1 MKKVLLWVTAFTLG
15 LASCQKSEVVDD
27 VNAGSNEL
35 NFGVYQGKATRAG
48 ELMNDDLTQEGVS
61 FPLHAYRGKQTET
74 KTKYFDETLTYGQP
88 ETGKWNTSI
97 PRFLPEGSADFLQ
110 FYAYYAHNKNTKK
123 GDLAGATY
131 NAIPSDALTTD
142 AYPTLEYIIQKNGTT
157 GTNPSGT
164 DIDLVAASVN
174 DNVGTSITIPFKH
187 ILSQIN
193 FGVKGYYGAKIKIGN
208 IKINQVL
215 KEGTFSFN
223 PDPTKWGWTGQK
235 TAEDYEYTFAGATNA
250 AASAYTTPG
259 GVENNSKWED
269 SNGESDN
276 IYILGDGGNGGP
288 GTGADAGKIW
298 YVTAAD
304 DATQGSTIADRKT
317 GLSNSLMLM
326 PQSLTEGM
334 DNAFVTFEYTITDL
348 EDNIIIG
355 GNDPEKGQF
364 DLNMKKYT
372 DAYANQWK
380 PNLRYLYIIDFTGY
394 LDGQKLTFDV
404 DVETNPWEN
413 YNPDDGNDGIVLL
426 SSTGQPMFKDVKE
439 QITSTTSSDAKNNY
453 TIKGGHVFSNIKWDW
468 SYYTMKDKVFTVA
481 GQTFTVDFSN
491 VIFNENT
498 ITVTAPIGFTV
509 SDAGIVGGKTN
520 RTILTFTSIVA
531 ATVPD
536 ATGAVKDATITAASG
551 IVYGAD
557 ATWNI
562 ASPTNALTAG
572 DYFIIDASAVWLN
585 GWKLIVN
592 APTGYTL
599 SGKYPKYKITKDAQP
614 VP

>member
-15 LASCQKSEVVDD
+15 LASCQKSEIVDD

-131 NAIPSDALTTD
+131 NAIPSGALTTD

-364 DLNMKKYT
+364 DLNMKKHT

-380 PNLRYLYIIDFTGY
+380 PNLRYVYIIDFTGY
-394 LDGQKLTFDV
+394 LNGQLLSFTV

-413 YNPDDGNDGIVLL
+413 YDKPGEGFVYL
-426 SSTGQPMFKDVKE
+426 SSTGQPVFNEVKDAIKK
-439 QITSTTSSDAKNNY
+439 TGDAY
-453 TIKGGHVFSNIKWDW
+453 SVAEGHVFSNITWDW
-468 SYYTMKDKVFTVA
+468 SFYTMTDKVFTAA
-481 GQTFTVDFSN
+481 GQTFTVDFSK
-491 VIFNENT
+491 VIFNGNK
-498 ITVTAPIGFTV
+498 ITVKAPIGFTV
-509 SDAGIVGGKTN
+509 SNLGVANVGSKT
-520 RTILTFTSIVA
+520 LTFTSIA
-531 ATVPD
+531 AVTKP
-536 ATGAVKDATITAASG
+536 TTAADVQVSG
-551 IVYGAD
+551 VIP
-557 ATWNI
+557 I
-562 ASPTNALTAG
+562 STAG
-572 DYFIIDASAVWLN
+572 ALYKATDGEWALSAPTATFDAGESFTIDASKVWLN
-585 GWKLIVN
+585 GWEITITIPEFKQ
-592 APTGYTL
+592 
-599 SGKYPKYKITKDAQP
+599 SGKYPKYIMTKNAPTQP
-614 VP
+614 

>member
-15 LASCQKSEVVDD
+15 LASCQKSEIVDD

-35 NFGVYQGKATRAG
+35 NFGVYQGKQTRAG
-48 ELMNDDLTQEGVS
+48 ELMNDDLTKNGVS
-61 FPLHAYRGKQTET
+61 FPLHAYKGKQAGE
-74 KTKYFDETLTYGQP
+74 KTLYFNETLTYKGTKP
-88 ETGKWNTSI
+88 DGKWNTSI
-97 PRFLPEGSADFLQ
+97 PRFLPEGDQFPLQ
-110 FYAYYAHNKNTKK
+110 FYAYYAYNKSAGEEVPK
-123 GDLAGATY
+123 GIEY
-131 NAIPSDALTTD
+131 KEIPSDALDTD
-142 AYPTLEYIIQKNGTT
+142 AYPTLKYTIQKNGT
-157 GTNPSGT
+157 GTNPSGA
-164 DIDLVAASVN
+164 DVDLVAATVN

-208 IKINQVL
+208 IKINKVL

-235 TAEDYEYTFAGATNA
+235 TAENYEYTFAGAANA
-250 AASAYTTPG
+250 ATSAYTTPG
-259 GVENNSKWED
+259 GVNDSGWKDTDSESENT
-269 SNGESDN
+269 
-276 IYILGDGGNGGP
+276 YILGDGGNGGP
-288 GTGADAGKIW
+288 GTKSPNADNIW
-298 YVTAAD
+298 YVTGPTN
-304 DATQGSTIADRKT
+304 ATKGSTFTEGKT

-326 PQSLTEGM
+326 PQSLEEGM
-334 DNAFVTFEYTITDL
+334 DEAYVTFEYTITDL
-348 EDNIIIG
+348 ENNIIIG
-355 GNDPEKGQF
+355 GDAKPAKGQF

-380 PNLRYLYIIDFTGY
+380 PNLRYVYIIDFTGY
-394 LDGQKLTFDV
+394 LNGQLLSFTV

-413 YNPDDGNDGIVLL
+413 YDKPGEGIVLL

-491 VIFNENT
+491 VIFNGNT
-498 ITVTAPIGFTV
+498 ITVTAPIGFTITNGV
-509 SDAGIVGGKTN
+509 ASETN
-520 RTILTFTSIVA
+520 RILTFKSIA
-531 ATVPD
+531 DATMPD
-536 ATGAVKDATITAASG
+536 ATGAMKDATITAASG

-562 ASPTNALTAG
+562 APPTNALTAG

-599 SGKYPKYKITKDAQP
+599 SGKYPKYKITKDAPP

>member
-15 LASCQKSEVVDD
+15 LASCQKSEIVDD

-35 NFGVYQGKATRAG
+35 NFGVYQGKQTRAG
-48 ELMNDDLTQEGVS
+48 ELMNSDLEVDGVK
-61 FPLHAYRGKQTET
+61 FPLHAYKGKQAGE
-74 KTKYFDETLTYGQP
+74 KTLYFNETLTYKGTKP
-88 ETGKWNTSI
+88 DGKWNTSI
-97 PRFLPEGSADFLQ
+97 PRFLPEGDQFPLQ
-110 FYAYYAHNKNTKK
+110 FYAYYAYNKSVGEEVPEGIEYKE
-123 GDLAGATY
+123 
-131 NAIPSDALTTD
+131 IPSDALDTD
-142 AYPTLEYIIQKNGTT
+142 AYPTLKYTIQKNGT
-157 GTNPSGT
+157 GTNPSGA
-164 DIDLVAASVN
+164 DVDLVAATVN

-193 FGVKGYYGAKIKIGN
+193 FGVKGYYGAKIQ
-208 IKINQVL
+208 IKDIVIYQVFND
-215 KEGTFSFN
+215 GIFSFN
-223 PDPTKWGWTGQK
+223 PDPLAWGWKRIT
-235 TAEDYEYTFAGATNA
+235 TPITLSDYNYTFPAF
-250 AASAYTTPG
+250 TTPG
-259 GVENNSKWED
+259 ATGSTGAWTNTNKEE
-269 SNGESDN
+269 E
-276 IYILGDGGNGGP
+276 IRYIFGDGGNWGP
-288 GTGADAGKIW
+288 GKKVDIW
-298 YVTAAD
+298 YVTEENKTIKGTEIIVGSAD
-304 DATQGSTIADRKT
+304 KANDTPI
-317 GLSNSLMLM
+317 LSNSLMLM
-326 PQSLTEGM
+326 PQDLKEGM
-334 DNAFVTFEYTITDL
+334 TEAYVKFKYNIRDLDNNYV
-348 EDNIIIG
+348 IG
-355 GNDPEKGQF
+355 GPTESNMIEGKF
-364 DLNMKKYT
+364 DLSMGDKG
-372 DAYANQWK
+372 AYADKWK

-413 YNPDDGNDGIVLL
+413 YDKPGEGIVLL

-468 SYYTMKDKVFTVA
+468 SYYTMKDKVFTAV

-599 SGKYPKYKITKDAQP
+599 SGKYPKYKITKDAPP